1 MTLMEAV
8 SDRLKRLKK
17 EKKFTSYK
25 IQKEG
30 GVPRSTVGKLVS
42 MKFNTVQL
50 DTIYQ
55 IACTDWENDR
65 HRDMFVVY
73 KTPQIA
79 EEGDI
84 WQNHYTVLGVGLYGR
99 RPVVSEEQFH
109 EADLALCPLK
119 DLEREPYCEQL
130 AALQNVITGK
140 VVLPEDIWN
149 KILHGRIIF
158 NTCPSWRDIPELFD
172 KSAAGKS

>member
-50 DTIYQ
+50 DTVYQ
-55 IACTDWENDR
+55 IASTMGLTIREFFDDPVFDDVTD
-65 HRDMFVVY
+65 
-73 KTPQIA
+73 
-79 EEGDI
+79 
-84 WQNHYTVLGVGLYGR
+84 
-99 RPVVSEEQFH
+99 
-109 EADLALCPLK
+109 
-119 DLEREPYCEQL
+119 
-130 AALQNVITGK
+130 
-140 VVLPEDIWN
+140 
-149 KILHGRIIF
+149 
-158 NTCPSWRDIPELFD
+158 
-172 KSAAGKS
+172 

>member
-42 MKFNTVQL
+42 MKFNNVQL

-55 IACTDWENDR
+55 IASTMGLTIREFFDDPVFDEVTD
-65 HRDMFVVY
+65 
-73 KTPQIA
+73 
-79 EEGDI
+79 
-84 WQNHYTVLGVGLYGR
+84 
-99 RPVVSEEQFH
+99 
-109 EADLALCPLK
+109 
-119 DLEREPYCEQL
+119 
-130 AALQNVITGK
+130 
-140 VVLPEDIWN
+140 
-149 KILHGRIIF
+149 
-158 NTCPSWRDIPELFD
+158 
-172 KSAAGKS
+172 

>member
-42 MKFNTVQL
+42 MKLNTVQL

-55 IACTDWENDR
+55 IASTMGLTIREFFDDPVFDEVTD
-65 HRDMFVVY
+65 
-73 KTPQIA
+73 
-79 EEGDI
+79 
-84 WQNHYTVLGVGLYGR
+84 
-99 RPVVSEEQFH
+99 
-109 EADLALCPLK
+109 
-119 DLEREPYCEQL
+119 
-130 AALQNVITGK
+130 
-140 VVLPEDIWN
+140 
-149 KILHGRIIF
+149 
-158 NTCPSWRDIPELFD
+158 
-172 KSAAGKS
+172 